1 MACLW
6 GCTNGATRFL
16 LPEEKGRC
24 LLPQEKGPLGI
35 RVALGS
41 GLGMLC
47 NASQSLRSWK
57 RGTLVA
63 LWCVNSKGREPSR
76 AADRCSADRADEA

>member
-1 MACLW
+1 
-6 GCTNGATRFL
+6 
-16 LPEEKGRC
+16 
-24 LLPQEKGPLGI
+24 
-35 RVALGS
+35 
-41 GLGMLC
+41 MLC